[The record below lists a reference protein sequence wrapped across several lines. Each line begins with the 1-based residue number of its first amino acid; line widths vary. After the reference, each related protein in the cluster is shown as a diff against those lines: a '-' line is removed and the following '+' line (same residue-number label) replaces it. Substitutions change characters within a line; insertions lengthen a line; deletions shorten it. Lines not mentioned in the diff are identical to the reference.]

1 MKAMYDV
8 KMRLMKIV
16 LDLSN
21 IHAYN
26 VNYRVRQYRQ
36 AENKRS
42 IKMSIQQMTS
52 QRTGNAVPNQY
63 LVTICEYIYFKSYET
78 VIANI
83 NRTTNEVTLSEDWDY
98 SCTTVK
104 YLNRFLL
111 TKGKDIKSRIK
122 DGTYKI
128 VEAIELGE

>member
-1 MKAMYDV
+1 MYDV

-42 IKMSIQQMTS
+42 IKMSIQQMTRPRKGTLIPLAIVLLGS
-52 QRTGNAVPNQY
+52 ACAYMSADVQNPAPLFLSVCVMVFGVIVGI
-63 LVTICEYIYFKSYET
+63 LET
-78 VIANI
+78 
-83 NRTTNEVTLSEDWDY
+83 SE
-98 SCTTVK
+98 
-104 YLNRFLL
+104 N
-111 TKGKDIKSRIK
+111 KG
-122 DGTYKI
+122 
-128 VEAIELGE
+128 